1 MKVTKEILEQQR
13 DFFEKGPEFLAPM
26 ILKDIADE
34 IGLHESTVSRAT
46 NNKYIMTDFGIFEFK
61 YFFSSKTEDSYG
73 NSFSSNMIKEKIK
86 NLIKNEDK
94 FSPYSD
100 EVIASL
106 LSEIGINIAR
116 RTISKYRESMNI
128 PTSNKRKKNKILY
141 KI

>member
-1 MKVTKEILEQQR
+1 MKVTKEIFDQQR

-26 ILKDIADE
+26 ILKDISDE

-46 NNKYIMTDFGIFEFK
+46 NNKCIMTDFGIFEFK
-61 YFFSSKTEDSYG
+61 YFFSSKTGDAYG
-73 NSFSSNMIKEKIK
+73 NEFSSNVIKEKIK

-106 LSEIGINIAR
+106 LSEIGISVAR
-116 RTISKYRESMNI
+116 RTVSKYRESMNI

-141 KI
+141 KF